1 VKVGKILIAAAVS
14 ATVVT
19 ASDGLENWQRTI
31 LSLSTFYLTIIIIN
45 IFQKWRNKR

>member
-31 LSLSTFYLTIIIIN
+31 LSLVTIYFTIFILN
-45 IFQKWRNKR
+45 ILQKWRDKR